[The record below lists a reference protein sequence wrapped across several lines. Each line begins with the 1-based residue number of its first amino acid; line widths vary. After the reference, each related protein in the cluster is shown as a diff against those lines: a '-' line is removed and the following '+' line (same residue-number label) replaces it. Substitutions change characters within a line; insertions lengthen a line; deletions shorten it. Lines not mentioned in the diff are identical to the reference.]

1 MTLKLDFNVNGSSSK
16 EANEKEKKKKKQ
28 YNFVFKM
35 DIIEQVESG
44 IPHIDVAFNNNIDK
58 SLVSR
63 WMQNKKNIIDGA
75 SDQHRKLFKKTENLP
90 KKDSLRN
97 YLPNLKKQDQKD

>member
-58 SLVSR
+58 SLVSI

-75 SDQHRKLFKKTENLP
+75 SDQHRKLFKKNRKSTKERLF
-90 KKDSLRN
+90 KKLFT
-97 YLPNLKKQDQKD
+97 